1 MEFFMGHFGKALL
14 TGASI
19 LAVGILV
26 VTFLKSETANS
37 LLTNVVTDFV
47 GSMQNIGS

>member
-26 VTFLKSETANS
+26 VAFLKSDTAWR
-37 LLTNVVTDFV
+37 TGKVRVFFHFPC
-47 GSMQNIGS
+47 

>member
-26 VTFLKSETANS
+26 VRS
-37 LLTNVVTDFV
+37 LSRIQRTVC
-47 GSMQNIGS
+47 

>member
-19 LAVGILV
+19 LAVGV
-26 VTFLKSETANS
+26 LKADAANS

>member
-14 TGASI
+14 TGVSI

-26 VTFLKSETANS
+26 VAFLKSDTANS